1 MAAPKITRWTR
12 LGYATGTLSFTT
24 KDVAFGSFVL
34 FYYVSVV
41 GLSGTLAGA
50 VLFIALAWDAV
61 TDPIIGS
68 LSDNLR
74 SRWGRRHPLM
84 AASGLPLAI
93 CLFLLFSVPEG
104 MSQMAIFFW
113 MLAVCIALRTFI
125 TLFTVPYLAL
135 GAELSNDYLE
145 RSKIA
150 GARTLFGWLTGI
162 LMTAGAWF
170 FVFDSGGGIDGR
182 LVSANYYLWGGISFL
197 VVAVFTTISIVV
209 TRNRIPFLPQP
220 NATNHFTFKQLGT
233 DLRLAFK
240 NNNFKYLFF
249 VMLTLG
255 VATGLNGALAT
266 HVNTYFWEF
275 TTAQLALLTL
285 LVLIPIAIMMFAMNW
300 LNERIEKQ
308 TILNIC
314 IIGLV
319 INTCWLIPGRLLGW
333 LPMNGTTAIFIIVTT
348 QVAISSAMVIWFQ
361 TVSASVI
368 ADITDEQEY
377 LTHQRQEGVFFA
389 AQGFSIKFVTGF
401 GSLVGGIVVDIIR
414 LPVGAA
420 PGSVDADVIF
430 NLGLV
435 MGPFIALS
443 LLVPYFFSRKI
454 TLSRTRHYE
463 IRSLLDARGQTPDD
477 QPPQTPDA
485 SPAPAPA

>member
-1 MAAPKITRWTR
+1 MSTPAVTRWTR
-12 LGYATGTLSFTT
+12 LGYATGVLSFTT

-41 GLSGTLAGA
+41 GLSGTLAGV
-50 VLFIALAWDAV
+50 VLFIALAWDAL

-68 LSDNLR
+68 FSDNLR

-84 AASGLPLAI
+84 AASGIPLAAS
-93 CLFLLFSVPEG
+93 LYLLFSVPEG
-104 MSQMAIFFW
+104 LGQMGLFLW
-113 MLAVCIALRTFI
+113 MLGVCIALRTFI

-150 GARTLFGWLTGI
+150 GARTLFGWLAGI
-162 LMTAGAWF
+162 LLTAGAWY
-170 FVFDSGGGIDGR
+170 FVFDTSEGVDGR
-182 LVSANYYLWGGISFL
+182 LITANYHLWGTVSFA
-197 VVAVFTTISIVV
+197 VVAIFTTLVLVV
-209 TRNRIPFLPQP
+209 TRKRIPFLPQANVG
-220 NATNHFTFKQLGT
+220 NAFSLKQLAE
-233 DLRLAFK
+233 DLTIAFK
-240 NNNFKYLFF
+240 NSNFKYLFF

-255 VATGLNGALAT
+255 VATGLNGALGT
-266 HVNTYFWEF
+266 HLNTYFWEF
-275 TTAQLALLTL
+275 TTAQLAVLTL
-285 LVLIPIAIMMFAMNW
+285 LVVVPIAVMTLMMNW

-308 TILNIC
+308 TVLNIC

-319 INTCWLIPGRLLGW
+319 INTLWLIPGRLLDW
-333 LPMNGTTAIFIIVTT
+333 IPSNGTDAIFYIVTA
-348 QVAISSAMVIWFQ
+348 QVGISSALVIWFQ

-377 LTHQRQEGVFFA
+377 LTHKRQEGVFFA

-401 GSLVGGIVVDIIR
+401 GSLVGGVVIDLIR

-420 PGSVDADVIF
+420 PGTVEADIIF
-430 NLGLV
+430 NLGIV
-435 MGPFIALS
+435 MGPCIALS

-454 TLSRTRHYE
+454 TLSRARHSE
-463 IRSLLDARGQTPDD
+463 IRSLLDARGHTPDA
-477 QPPQTPDA
+477 PPRQNPDA
-485 SPAPAPA
+485 SPEQAPA

>member
-1 MAAPKITRWTR
+1 MATPEITRWTR

-84 AASGLPLAI
+84 AVSGMPLAI
-93 CLFLLFSVPEG
+93 CLFLLFSVPDG
-104 MSQMAIFFW
+104 LSQAGIFFW

-162 LMTAGAWF
+162 LLTAGAWF
-170 FVFDSGGGIDGR
+170 FVFDSGDGVDGR
-182 LVSANYYLWGGISFL
+182 LVTANYHLWGGISFL
-197 VVAVFTTISIVV
+197 VVTVFTTISIVV
-209 TRNRIPFLPQP
+209 TRDRIPFLPQP
-220 NATNHFTFKQLGT
+220 TTSNHFSFRQLGA
-233 DLRLAFK
+233 DLLLAFT
-240 NNNFKYLFF
+240 NSNFKYLFF

-285 LVLIPIAIMMFAMNW
+285 LVLIPIAFMMLAMNW
-300 LNERIEKQ
+300 LNEHIEKQ
-308 TILNIC
+308 TILNVC
-314 IIGLV
+314 ILGLV
-319 INTCWLIPGRLLGW
+319 ANTCWLIPGRLLDW
-333 LPMNGTTAIFIIVTT
+333 LPVNGTTAIFIIVTI
-348 QVAISSAMVIWFQ
+348 QVAISSALVIWFQ

-401 GSLVGGIVVDIIR
+401 GSLIGGIVVDLIR

-420 PGSVDADVIF
+420 PGSVDASVIF

-443 LLVPYFFSRKI
+443 LLIPYFFSRRI
-454 TLSRTRHYE
+454 TLSRARHHE
-463 IRSLLDARGQTPDD
+463 IRSILDARGRTPDG
-477 QPPQTPDA
+477 PPQQTPDA
-485 SPAPAPA
+485 PPAPALT